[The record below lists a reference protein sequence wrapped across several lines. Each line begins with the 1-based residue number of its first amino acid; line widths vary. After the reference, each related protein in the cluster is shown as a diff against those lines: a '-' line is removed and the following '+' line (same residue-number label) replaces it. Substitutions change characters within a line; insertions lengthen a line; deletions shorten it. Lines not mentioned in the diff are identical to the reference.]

1 MGDWL
6 DAGGI
11 GDAIDVPALLDSAAG
26 RLIYEVAGYG
36 ALVGIGL
43 TGDGGALGITITVDG
58 RYRREY
64 FRSAED
70 LADWLGGGL
79 DDIRTAIEVA
89 RAKRNGNGGR
99 KRVKAL

>member
-6 DAGGI
+6 DAGQLGP
-11 GDAIDVPALLDSAAG
+11 AIDVPALLDSEAG

-43 TGDGGALGITITVDG
+43 TGDGGALGITVTVDG

-64 FRSAED
+64 FRNSED

-79 DDIRTAIEVA
+79 DDIRAAVELARTA
-89 RAKRNGNGGR
+89 RASAAPR
-99 KRVKAL
+99 KRLRGV